1 MRVAI
6 LAAAFLAASFSAAF
20 AQDEMDRA
28 ERELRDAMAPAASQ
42 GAVVERVSPDEVRV
56 RMPSDITFD
65 FNRADVKYEFVPRIS
80 DLARTL
86 SRYPAMSVS
95 IIGHADAIGSDD
107 YNHRLS
113 ERRAW
118 SVSEVLSQY
127 GVDRYRIRASGMGEM
142 SPIASNATDWG
153 RAQNRRVEISVRRD
167 ESWRG
172 IKQPD

>member
-1 MRVAI
+1 MRVTV
-6 LAAAFLAASFSAAF
+6 LAFAFLAASFSTAF

-65 FNRADVKYEFVPRIS
+65 FNRADLKYEFMPRIS

-86 SRYPAMSVS
+86 NRYPSMSVS
-95 IIGHADAIGSDD
+95 VIGHADAIGSDA

-118 SVSEVLSQY
+118 SVGEVLEQF
-127 GVDRYRIRASGMGEM
+127 GVEHRRVRTSGMGEW
-142 SPIASNATDWG
+142 SPIASNANEWG

-167 ESWRG
+167 DVWRDN
-172 IKQPD
+172 K

>member
-6 LAAAFLAASFSAAF
+6 LAAAFLAVSFSTAF

-28 ERELRDAMAPAASQ
+28 ERELRDAMAPAAEA
-42 GAVVERVSPDEVRV
+42 GATVERVSPDEVRV

-65 FNRADVKYEFVPRIS
+65 FNRADVKYEFMPRIS

-86 SRYPAMSVS
+86 SRYPNMSVS
-95 IIGHADAIGSDD
+95 ITGHADAIGSDD
-107 YNHRLS
+107 YNRRLS

-118 SVSEVLSQY
+118 SVSEVLSQF
-127 GVDRYRIRASGMGEM
+127 GVDRYRIRTNGMGEW
-142 SPIASNATDWG
+142 SPIATNATEWG

-167 ESWRG
+167 EPWRG
-172 IKQPD
+172 GK

>member
-28 ERELRDAMAPAASQ
+28 ERELRDAMAPAAEA
-42 GAVVERVSPDEVRV
+42 GATVERVSPNEVRV

-86 SRYPAMSVS
+86 NNYPNMSVS
-95 IIGHADAIGSDD
+95 ITGHADAIGSDE
-107 YNHRLS
+107 YNRRLS

-118 SVSEVLSQY
+118 SVSEVLTEF
-127 GVDRYRIRASGMGEM
+127 GVDRYRIRTSGAGEWE
-142 SPIASNATDWG
+142 PIATNATEWG
-153 RAQNRRVEISVRRD
+153 RSRNRRVEISVRRD
-167 ESWRG
+167 EYWRP
-172 IKQPD
+172 KD

>member
-1 MRVAI
+1 MRVA
-6 LAAAFLAASFSAAF
+6 LVAVAFLAASFSSAF

-65 FNRADVKYEFVPRIS
+65 FNRADVKYEFMPRIS

-86 SRYPAMSVS
+86 NRYPRMSVS
-95 IIGHADAIGSDD
+95 ITGHADAIGSDD

-127 GVDRYRIRASGMGEM
+127 GVDRYRIRTTGMGEM
-142 SPIASNATDWG
+142 SPIATNATEWG
-153 RAQNRRVEISVRRD
+153 RSRNRRVEISVRRD
-167 ESWRG
+167 EPSW
-172 IKQPD
+172 PDPK